1 MLSMVA
7 SRARCTTR

>member
-1 MLSMVA
+1 MVA